1 MNNKYFKPIEYKEV
15 SRKIGYK
22 GKRVR
27 VEEIEYLNGNKKIY
41 REHVNAGP
49 ASVILPITE
58 DGKVIMIQEARTPIK
73 TVILALPAGMIEPG
87 ELAEEAA
94 IRELE
99 EETGYLAKNIKF
111 LLEYYPAVGY
121 SDEKI
126 SIYLATDLKKTK
138 QHLDDTEEIKVVEL
152 PLEEVEEMLDKNEL
166 ITASTMIAL
175 LHYFRYEKK
184 EK

>member
-1 MNNKYFKPIEYKEV
+1 MNKYFKPINYKEI
-15 SRKIGYK
+15 SRKIGYQ

-58 DGKVIMIQEARTPIK
+58 DGEVIMIQEPRTPIE
-73 TVILALPAGMIEPG
+73 TVILALPSG
-87 ELAEEAA
+87 EVPEQAA

-99 EETGYLAKNIKF
+99 EETGYLAGNIKF
-111 LLEYYPAVGY
+111 MLEYYPAVGY

-138 QHLDDTEEIKVVEL
+138 QHLDPTEDITVVKI
-152 PLEEVEEMLDKNEL
+152 PLEEVKEMLDNNEL

-175 LHYFRYEKK
+175 LHYFRYMTK
-184 EK
+184 